1 MTVVPVMPAE
11 SSPRS
16 TLVTVVA
23 WIALSWSAL
32 VTLGA
37 LVNLIVLAV
46 TPTATVNAVVNRVTQ
61 DSSFRLL
68 PAPYQF
74 MARHVHLVALVKVVW
89 WAAVLVASIGVLRRK
104 EWARRAF
111 VAVLGIEIVLVI
123 LGSVVGES
131 IGMKLATQLAARSR
145 SGQVPSGMGSGLA
158 LGGLFGVGIVAILMW
173 LLFTFRSARVRAE
186 FESIRR
192 AV

>member
-1 MTVVPVMPAE
+1 MSAVPQVPAE
-11 SSPRS
+11 SSPKS

-23 WIALSWSAL
+23 WIALAWSAL

-37 LVNLIVLAV
+37 LGGLLVLAV
-46 TPTATVNAVVNRVTQ
+46 TPTATVNAVVTRVTQ
-61 DSSFRLL
+61 DSSFALL
-68 PAPYQF
+68 PAPNQF
-74 MARHVHLVALVKVVW
+74 MAHHVYLVALVKVIW

-111 VAVLGIEIVLVI
+111 VAVLGIEIVLVV
-123 LGSVVGES
+123 LGIVVGQS
-131 IGMKLATQLAARSR
+131 IGMKLATQLAARSQ
-145 SGQVPSGMGSGLA
+145 SGQVPAGMGSGLA
-158 LGGLFGVGIVAILMW
+158 LGGLLGVAIVAILVW

-186 FESIRR
+186 FESISR

>member
-1 MTVVPVMPAE
+1 MSAVPLMPPE

-23 WIALSWSAL
+23 WIALAGSAL

-37 LVNLIVLAV
+37 LGNLLVLAV
-46 TPTATVNAVVNRVTQ
+46 TPTATVNAVVKRVAQ
-61 DSSFRLL
+61 DSSFQLL
-68 PAPYQF
+68 PGPYQF
-74 MARHVHLVALVKVVW
+74 MAHHVHLVALVKVVW

-123 LGSVVGES
+123 LGIVVGQS
-131 IGMKLATQLAARSR
+131 IGMKQIGRASCRE
-145 SGQVPSGMGSGLA
+145 
-158 LGGLFGVGIVAILMW
+158 
-173 LLFTFRSARVRAE
+173 RV
-186 FESIRR
+186 
-192 AV
+192 

>member
-23 WIALSWSAL
+23 WIALAWSAL

-37 LVNLIVLAV
+37 LGNLLVLAV
-46 TPTATVNAVVNRVTQ
+46 TPTATVNAVVKRVAQ
-61 DSSFRLL
+61 DSSFQLL
-68 PAPYQF
+68 PGPYQF
-74 MARHVHLVALVKVVW
+74 MAHHVHLVALVKVVW

-186 FESIRR
+186 FGSIRR
-192 AV
+192 AA

>member
-1 MTVVPVMPAE
+1 MTAVPVVPAE
-11 SSPRS
+11 SSPKS

-23 WIALSWSAL
+23 WLALAWSGL

-37 LVNLIVLAV
+37 LGGLLLLAV
-46 TPTATVNAVVNRVTQ
+46 TPTATVNAVESRVTQ
-61 DSSFRLL
+61 GSSFALL

-74 MARHVHLVALVKVVW
+74 MAHHVYLVALVKVIW

-111 VAVLGIEIVLVI
+111 VAVVGIDIVLVI
-123 LGSVVGES
+123 VGIVVGQS
-131 IGMKLATQLAARSR
+131 IGMKLATQLAARSE
-145 SGQVPSGMGSGLA
+145 SGEVPAGMGSGLA
-158 LGGLFGVGIVAILMW
+158 LGGLLGLGIVAILVW

-186 FESIRR
+186 FQSLRR
-192 AV
+192 AA

>member
-1 MTVVPVMPAE
+1 MSALPLMPAE
-11 SSPRS
+11 SSPKS

-23 WIALSWSAL
+23 WIVLAWSTL

-37 LVNLIVLAV
+37 LGGLVVLAV
-46 TPTATVNAVVNRVTQ
+46 TPTATVNAVVTRVTQ
-61 DSSFRLL
+61 DSSFALL

-74 MARHVHLVALVKVVW
+74 MAHHVYLVALVKVIW
-89 WAAVLVASIGVLRRK
+89 WAAVLVASIGILRRR

-111 VAVLGIEIVLVI
+111 LAVLGIEIVLVVFGI
-123 LGSVVGES
+123 VVGQS
-131 IGMKLATQLAARSR
+131 IGMKLATQLAARSQ
-145 SGQVPSGMGSGLA
+145 SGQVPAGMGSGLA
-158 LGGLFGVGIVAILMW
+158 LGGLFGVGIVAILVW

-192 AV
+192 AA